1 MILKELP
8 GENVVAGV
16 VAPFKLGVFWDVVLM
31 WHKGRGGKKSNGLSI
46 IGERL
51 IILGWMRGECECFR
65 CAGLELIGICG
76 GFFALLNSLGFKIVP
91 APREDPD
98 DAGIYAPA

>member
-1 MILKELP
+1 MAQGK
-8 GENVVAGV
+8 
-16 VAPFKLGVFWDVVLM
+16 
-31 WHKGRGGKKSNGLSI
+31 GGKKSNGLSM

-51 IILGWMRGECECFR
+51 IILGWMWGECECFR

-98 DAGIYAPA
+98 DVGIYAPA

>member
-31 WHKGRGGKKSNGLSI
+31 WHKGRGEKKAMACPL
-46 IGERL
+46 
-51 IILGWMRGECECFR
+51 
-65 CAGLELIGICG
+65 
-76 GFFALLNSLGFKIVP
+76 
-91 APREDPD
+91 
-98 DAGIYAPA
+98 